1 MRKPKPSAKTKEE
14 APVNT
19 PGRKS
24 LRASRN
30 QKKYVAE
37 SEDSGD
43 ETPEEEVYLESSS
56 SDDGFSEG
64 L

>member
-1 MRKPKPSAKTKEE
+1 MRKPKPSAKINKE

-19 PGRKS
+19 PSRKS

-37 SEDSGD
+37 SED
-43 ETPEEEVYLESSS
+43 ETPENKPGKKLYKTL
-56 SDDGFSEG
+56 